1 MLDDHVMGNPKELGA
16 FETIVKQMLEDV
28 QERLVYRTNIYIK
41 SDILGFQP
49 SSGDLAYPEKLKMM
63 EDIAQS
69 LKQAKDTETD
79 MVEVALNSSADG
91 EEAKKG
97 LIKCLI
103 CR

>member
-69 LKQAKDTETD
+69 LKKEKDTEPE
-79 MVEVALNSSADG
+79 MIEVSLNSTQDND
-91 EEAKKG
+91 ETKKG
-97 LIKCLI
+97 
-103 CR
+103 